1 MPDQQPVSDRR
12 KRHLFTAVLCAV
24 CLLINFLGVRVALAL
39 NLPLFLDIIGTTL
52 AAALGGYI
60 PGIVVGFLTNLI
72 NGISDY
78 TTAYYGSLSV
88 LLAVSAAFFAQKGYF
103 EKLSRVPLIILVFSL
118 IGGGLGSVL
127 TWSLYG
133 FDFGTGISAP
143 LAHRIYDAGA
153 MDLFWS
159 QFTADMLIDLLDKTV
174 TVAFVALALRLL
186 PETFKQRCYVSGW
199 QQTPLSKISRIAA
212 NQKLARKTSLRA
224 KIILLVAA
232 SMCVIALA
240 MTAISYVNF
249 RDSAMEEQK
258 AEASGAAKIAQSYID
273 GDRVNA
279 YMEQGENTEEYKK
292 ITEQLKT
299 LQEYSDNIAHV
310 LVYRIGE
317 DGCRA
322 VFAPGT
328 DGENNAA
335 PGEIIPMSEK
345 LRQYLPALLRGEKI
359 ESVISNEPG
368 GQFLYTLE
376 PVYDSQ
382 GACQCYA
389 AVYMDMENT
398 VVSGYQFLAR
408 VLSLFFGFFI
418 MMLTVTIWMVEY
430 SVILP
435 INAMA
440 ITTGQSAFDTEQA
453 RTDAVEK
460 ISGLKIK
467 TGDEIENLYSSVVK
481 TTEDMVKNIEQVEK
495 QGEVI
500 NKLQNGL
507 IMVLADMVESRDQST
522 GDHVRKTAAYAGIIM
537 RQLKK
542 DGIYT
547 DQLTDSFMENV
558 VNSAPLHDVGKIH
571 VPDSILNKNGRLTD
585 EEFEQI
591 KLHTTSGSEIIARAT
606 NMVAEGEGGF
616 LKEAKDLALYHHEKW
631 NGSGYPCGLK
641 GEEIPLS
648 ARIMAVADVFDALVS
663 RRSYKEGFPMERAMQ
678 IIHEGSGTHFD
689 PQIVEAFER
698 ARDEVEQI
706 MLSHQTQFK

>member
-1 MPDQQPVSDRR
+1 MPDQQSVSARGSR
-12 KRHLFTAVLCAV
+12 QLFTVLLCAV
-24 CLLINFLGVRVALAL
+24 CLLINFLGVRIALAL

-52 AAALGGYI
+52 ASALGGYI
-60 PGIVVGFLTNLI
+60 PGIIVGFLTNLI
-72 NGISDY
+72 NGIGDY
-78 TTAYYGSLSV
+78 TTAYYGCLSV

-143 LAHRIYDAGA
+143 LAHRIYDAGTL
-153 MDLFWS
+153 DLFWS

-174 TVAFVALALRLL
+174 TVALVALTLRLL
-186 PETFKQRCYVSGW
+186 PEAFRRRCYVSGW
-199 QQTPLSKISRIAA
+199 QQTPLSKISRMAA
-212 NQKLARKTSLRA
+212 NKKLARKTSLRA

-240 MTAISYVNF
+240 MTGISYVNF
-249 RDSAMEEQK
+249 RDAAVEEQT
-258 AEASGAAKIAQSYID
+258 AAASGAAKIAQSYID

-279 YMEQGENTEEYKK
+279 YLEQGENAEEYR
-292 ITEQLKT
+292 TVSERLKT
-299 LQEYSDNIAHV
+299 LQEYSGNIAHV
-310 LVYRIGE
+310 FVYRIGE

-328 DGENNAA
+328 DAA
-335 PGEIIPMSEK
+335 PGEIIPMSDA
-345 LRQYLPALLRGEKI
+345 LLQHLPALLKGERI
-359 ESVISNEPG
+359 EPVIADEAG
-368 GQFLYTLE
+368 GRFLYILE

-382 GACQCYA
+382 GACRCYA
-389 AVYMDMENT
+389 AVYMDMEST
-398 VVSGYQFLAR
+398 VVAGYQFLAR

-440 ITTGQSAFDTEQA
+440 ITTGHSAFDTEQA
-453 RTDAVEK
+453 RTDAVK
-460 ISGLKIK
+460 NISGLKIK

-547 DQLTDSFMENV
+547 DQLTDSFMQNV

-571 VPDSILNKNGRLTD
+571 VPDSILNKHGRLTD

-591 KLHTTSGSEIIARAT
+591 KQHTTSGSEIIDRAT
-606 NMVAEGEGGF
+606 NMVSEGDGGF

-631 NGSGYPCGLK
+631 NGTGYPYGLK

-663 RRSYKEGFPMERAMQ
+663 RRSYKEGFPMESAMQ

-698 ARDEVEQI
+698 ARDEVEQV
-706 MLSHQTQFK
+706 MLSHQSQFR

>member
-1 MPDQQPVSDRR
+1 MPDQQSVSARGRR
-12 KRHLFTAVLCAV
+12 QLFTVLLCAV
-24 CLLINFLGVRVALAL
+24 CLLINFLGVRIALAL

-52 AAALGGYI
+52 ASALGGYI
-60 PGIVVGFLTNLI
+60 PGIIVGFLTNLI
-72 NGISDY
+72 NGIGDY
-78 TTAYYGSLSV
+78 TTAYYGCLSV

-143 LAHRIYDAGA
+143 LAHRIYDAGT

-174 TVAFVALALRLL
+174 TVALVALALRLL
-186 PETFKQRCYVSGW
+186 PEAFRQRCYVSGW
-199 QQTPLSKISRIAA
+199 QQTPLSKISRMVA
-212 NQKLARKTSLRA
+212 NKKLARKTSLRA

-240 MTAISYVNF
+240 MTGISYVNF
-249 RDSAMEEQK
+249 RDAALEEQT
-258 AEASGAAKIAQSYID
+258 AAASGAAKIAQSYID

-279 YMEQGENTEEYKK
+279 YLEQGENAEEYR
-292 ITEQLKT
+292 TVSERLKT
-299 LQEYSDNIAHV
+299 LQEYSGNIAHV
-310 LVYRIGE
+310 FVYRIGE

-328 DGENNAA
+328 DAA
-335 PGEIIPMSEK
+335 PGETIPMSDA
-345 LRQYLPALLRGEKI
+345 LLQHLPALLKGERI
-359 ESVISNEPG
+359 EPVIADEAG
-368 GQFLYTLE
+368 GRFLYILE

-382 GACQCYA
+382 GACRCYA
-389 AVYMDMENT
+389 AVYMDMEST

-453 RTDAVEK
+453 RTDAVK
-460 ISGLKIK
+460 NISGLKIK

-507 IMVLADMVESRDQST
+507 IMVLADRVESRDQST

-547 DQLTDSFMENV
+547 DQLTDSFMQNV

-571 VPDSILNKNGRLTD
+571 VPDSILNKHGRLTD

-591 KLHTTSGSEIIARAT
+591 KQHTTSGSEIIARAT
-606 NMVAEGEGGF
+606 NMVSEGDGGF

-631 NGSGYPCGLK
+631 NGTGYPYGLK

-663 RRSYKEGFPMERAMQ
+663 RRSYKEGFPMESAMQ

-698 ARDEVEQI
+698 ARDEVEQV
-706 MLSHQTQFK
+706 MLSHQSQFR

>member
-1 MPDQQPVSDRR
+1 MPDQQSVSARGSR
-12 KRHLFTAVLCAV
+12 QLFTVLLCAV
-24 CLLINFLGVRVALAL
+24 CLLINFLGVRIALAL

-60 PGIVVGFLTNLI
+60 PGIIVGFLTNLI
-72 NGISDY
+72 NGIGDY
-78 TTAYYGSLSV
+78 TTAYYGCLSV

-143 LAHRIYDAGA
+143 LAHRIYDAGTL
-153 MDLFWS
+153 DLFWS

-174 TVAFVALALRLL
+174 TVALVALTLRLL
-186 PETFKQRCYVSGW
+186 PEAFRQRCFVSGW
-199 QQTPLSKISRIAA
+199 QQTPLSQISRMAA
-212 NQKLARKTSLRA
+212 NKKLARKTSLRA

-240 MTAISYVNF
+240 MTGISYVNF
-249 RDSAMEEQK
+249 RDAALEEQT
-258 AEASGAAKIAQSYID
+258 AAASGAAKIAQSYID

-279 YMEQGENTEEYKK
+279 YLEQGENAEEYRT
-292 ITEQLKT
+292 ISEQLKT
-299 LQEYSDNIAHV
+299 LQEYSGNIAHV
-310 LVYRIGE
+310 FVYRIGE

-328 DGENNAA
+328 DAA
-335 PGEIIPMSEK
+335 PGETIPMSDA
-345 LRQYLPALLRGEKI
+345 LLQHLPALLKGEKI
-359 ESVISNEPG
+359 EPVIADEAG
-368 GQFLYTLE
+368 GRFLYILE

-382 GACQCYA
+382 GACRCYA
-389 AVYMDMENT
+389 AVYMDMEST

-453 RTDAVEK
+453 RTDAVRN

-547 DQLTDSFMENV
+547 DQLTDSFMQNV

-571 VPDSILNKNGRLTD
+571 VPDSILNKHGRLTD

-591 KLHTTSGSEIIARAT
+591 KQHTTSGSEIIARAT
-606 NMVAEGEGGF
+606 NMVSEGDGGF

-631 NGSGYPCGLK
+631 NGTGYPYGLK

-663 RRSYKEGFPMERAMQ
+663 RRSYKEGFPMESAMQ

-689 PQIVEAFER
+689 PQIVGAFER
-698 ARDEVEQI
+698 ARDEVEQV
-706 MLSHQTQFK
+706 MLSHQSQFR

>member
-1 MPDQQPVSDRR
+1 MPDQQSVSARGSR
-12 KRHLFTAVLCAV
+12 QLFTVILCAV
-24 CLLINFLGVRVALAL
+24 CLLINFLGVRIALAL

-52 AAALGGYI
+52 ASALGGYI
-60 PGIVVGFLTNLI
+60 PGIIVGFLTNLI
-72 NGISDY
+72 NGIGDY
-78 TTAYYGSLSV
+78 TTAYYGCLSV

-103 EKLSRVPLIILVFSL
+103 EKPSRVPLIILVFSL

-143 LAHRIYDAGA
+143 LAHRIYDAGTL
-153 MDLFWS
+153 DLFWS

-174 TVAFVALALRLL
+174 TVALVALTLRLL
-186 PETFKQRCYVSGW
+186 PEAFRQRCFVSGW
-199 QQTPLSKISRIAA
+199 QQTPLSKISRMAA
-212 NQKLARKTSLRA
+212 NKKLARKTSLRA

-240 MTAISYVNF
+240 MTGISYVNF
-249 RDSAMEEQK
+249 RDAAVEEQT
-258 AEASGAAKIAQSYID
+258 AAASGAAKIAQSYID

-279 YMEQGENTEEYKK
+279 YLEQGENAEEYRT
-292 ITEQLKT
+292 ISERLKT
-299 LQEYSDNIAHV
+299 LQEYSGNIAHV
-310 LVYRIGE
+310 FVYRIGE

-328 DGENNAA
+328 DAA
-335 PGEIIPMSEK
+335 PGETIPMSDA
-345 LRQYLPALLRGEKI
+345 LLQHLPALLKGERI
-359 ESVISNEPG
+359 EPVIADEAG
-368 GQFLYTLE
+368 GRFLYILE

-382 GACQCYA
+382 GACRCYA
-389 AVYMDMENT
+389 AVYMDMEST

-453 RTDAVEK
+453 RTDAVK
-460 ISGLKIK
+460 NISGLKIK

-547 DQLTDSFMENV
+547 DQLTDSFMQNV

-571 VPDSILNKNGRLTD
+571 VPDSILNKHGRLTD

-591 KLHTTSGSEIIARAT
+591 KQHTTSGSEIIARAT
-606 NMVAEGEGGF
+606 NMVSEGDGGF

-631 NGSGYPCGLK
+631 NGTGYPCGLK

-663 RRSYKEGFPMERAMQ
+663 RRSYKEGFPMESAMQ

-698 ARDEVEQI
+698 ARDEVEQV
-706 MLSHQTQFK
+706 MLSHQSQFR

>member
-1 MPDQQPVSDRR
+1 MPDQQSVSARGSR
-12 KRHLFTAVLCAV
+12 KLFTVLLCAV
-24 CLLINFLGVRVALAL
+24 CLLINFLGVRIALAL

-52 AAALGGYI
+52 ASALGGYI
-60 PGIVVGFLTNLI
+60 PGIIVGFLTNLI

-78 TTAYYGSLSV
+78 TTAYYGCLSV

-143 LAHRIYDAGA
+143 LAHRIYDAGT

-174 TVAFVALALRLL
+174 TVALVALALRLL
-186 PETFKQRCYVSGW
+186 PEAFRQRCFVSGW
-199 QQTPLSKISRIAA
+199 QQTPLSQISRMAA
-212 NQKLARKTSLRA
+212 NKKLARKTSLRA

-240 MTAISYVNF
+240 MTGISYVNF
-249 RDSAMEEQK
+249 RNAAVEEQT
-258 AEASGAAKIAQSYID
+258 AAASGAAKIAQSYID

-279 YMEQGENTEEYKK
+279 YLEQGENAEEYR
-292 ITEQLKT
+292 TVSERLKT
-299 LQEYSDNIAHV
+299 LQEYSGNIAHV
-310 LVYRIGE
+310 FVYRIGE

-328 DGENNAA
+328 DAA
-335 PGEIIPMSEK
+335 PGETIPMSDA
-345 LRQYLPALLRGEKI
+345 LLQHLPALLKGERI
-359 ESVISNEPG
+359 EPVIADEAG
-368 GQFLYTLE
+368 GRFLYVLE

-382 GACQCYA
+382 GACRCYA
-389 AVYMDMENT
+389 AVYMDMEST

-453 RTDAVEK
+453 RTDAVRN

-495 QGEVI
+495 QGKVI

-547 DQLTDSFMENV
+547 DQLTDSFMQNV

-571 VPDSILNKNGRLTD
+571 VPDSILNKHGRLTD

-591 KLHTTSGSEIIARAT
+591 KQHTTSGSEIIARAT
-606 NMVAEGEGGF
+606 NMVSEGDGGF

-631 NGSGYPCGLK
+631 NGTGYPCGLK

-698 ARDEVEQI
+698 ARDEVEQV
-706 MLSHQTQFK
+706 MLSHQSQFR

>member
-1 MPDQQPVSDRR
+1 MPDQQSVSARGSR
-12 KRHLFTAVLCAV
+12 QLFTVLLCAV
-24 CLLINFLGVRVALAL
+24 CLLINFLGVRIALAL

-52 AAALGGYI
+52 ASALGGYI
-60 PGIVVGFLTNLI
+60 PGIIVGFLTNLI
-72 NGISDY
+72 NGIGDY
-78 TTAYYGSLSV
+78 TTAYYGCLSV

-143 LAHRIYDAGA
+143 LAHRIYDAGT

-174 TVAFVALALRLL
+174 TVALVALALRLL
-186 PETFKQRCYVSGW
+186 PEAFRQRCYVSGW
-199 QQTPLSKISRIAA
+199 QQTPLSKISRMVA
-212 NQKLARKTSLRA
+212 NKKLARKTSLRA

-240 MTAISYVNF
+240 MTGISYVNF
-249 RDSAMEEQK
+249 RDAALEEQT
-258 AEASGAAKIAQSYID
+258 AAASGAAKIAQSYID

-279 YMEQGENTEEYKK
+279 YLEQGENTEEYRT
-292 ITEQLKT
+292 ISEQLKT
-299 LQEYSDNIAHV
+299 LQEYSGNIAHV
-310 LVYRIGE
+310 FVYRIGE

-328 DGENNAA
+328 DAA
-335 PGEIIPMSEK
+335 PGETIPMSDA
-345 LRQYLPALLRGEKI
+345 LLQHLPALLKGERI
-359 ESVISNEPG
+359 EPVIADEAG
-368 GQFLYTLE
+368 GRFLYILE

-382 GACQCYA
+382 GACRCYA
-389 AVYMDMENT
+389 AVYMDMEST

-453 RTDAVEK
+453 RTDAVK
-460 ISGLKIK
+460 NISGLKIK

-507 IMVLADMVESRDQST
+507 IMVLADRVESRDQST

-547 DQLTDSFMENV
+547 DQLTDSFMQNV

-571 VPDSILNKNGRLTD
+571 VPDSILNKHGRLTD

-591 KLHTTSGSEIIARAT
+591 KQHTTSGSEIIARAT
-606 NMVAEGEGGF
+606 NMVSEGDGGF

-631 NGSGYPCGLK
+631 NGTGYPYGLK

-698 ARDEVEQI
+698 ARDEVEQV
-706 MLSHQTQFK
+706 MLSHQSQFR

>member
-1 MPDQQPVSDRR
+1 MPDQQSVSARGRR
-12 KRHLFTAVLCAV
+12 QLFTVLLCAV
-24 CLLINFLGVRVALAL
+24 CLLINFLGVRIALAL

-52 AAALGGYI
+52 ASALGGYI
-60 PGIVVGFLTNLI
+60 PGIIVGFLTNLI
-72 NGISDY
+72 NGIGDY
-78 TTAYYGSLSV
+78 TTAYYGCLSV

-143 LAHRIYDAGA
+143 LAHRIYDAGTL
-153 MDLFWS
+153 DLFWS

-174 TVAFVALALRLL
+174 TVALVALTLRLL
-186 PETFKQRCYVSGW
+186 PEAFRQRCFVSGW
-199 QQTPLSKISRIAA
+199 QQTPLSKISRMAA
-212 NQKLARKTSLRA
+212 NKKLARKTSLRA

-240 MTAISYVNF
+240 MTGISYVNF
-249 RDSAMEEQK
+249 RDAALEEQT
-258 AEASGAAKIAQSYID
+258 AAASGAAKIAQSYID

-279 YMEQGENTEEYKK
+279 YLEQGENTEEYRT
-292 ITEQLKT
+292 ISEQLKT
-299 LQEYSDNIAHV
+299 LQEYSGNIAHV
-310 LVYRIGE
+310 FVYRIGE

-328 DGENNAA
+328 DAA
-335 PGEIIPMSEK
+335 PGETIPMSDA
-345 LRQYLPALLRGEKI
+345 LLQHLPALLKGERI
-359 ESVISNEPG
+359 EPVIADEAG
-368 GQFLYTLE
+368 GRFLYILE

-382 GACQCYA
+382 GACRCYA
-389 AVYMDMENT
+389 AVYMDMEST

-453 RTDAVEK
+453 RTDAVK
-460 ISGLKIK
+460 NISGLKIK

-507 IMVLADMVESRDQST
+507 IMVLADRVESRDQST

-547 DQLTDSFMENV
+547 DQLTDSFMQNV

-571 VPDSILNKNGRLTD
+571 VPDSILNKHGRLTD

-591 KLHTTSGSEIIARAT
+591 KQHTTSGSEIIARAT
-606 NMVAEGEGGF
+606 NMVSEGDGGF

-631 NGSGYPCGLK
+631 NGTGYPYGLK

-663 RRSYKEGFPMERAMQ
+663 RRSYKEGFPMESAMQ

-698 ARDEVEQI
+698 ARDEVEQV
-706 MLSHQTQFK
+706 MLSHQSQFR

>member
-1 MPDQQPVSDRR
+1 MPDQQSVSARGRR
-12 KRHLFTAVLCAV
+12 QLFTVLLCAV
-24 CLLINFLGVRVALAL
+24 CLLINFLGVRIALAL

-52 AAALGGYI
+52 ASALGGYI
-60 PGIVVGFLTNLI
+60 PGIIVGFLTNLI
-72 NGISDY
+72 NGIGDY
-78 TTAYYGSLSV
+78 TTAYYGCLSV

-143 LAHRIYDAGA
+143 LAHRIYDAGTL
-153 MDLFWS
+153 DLFWS

-174 TVAFVALALRLL
+174 TVALVALTLRLL
-186 PETFKQRCYVSGW
+186 PEAFRQRCFVSGW
-199 QQTPLSKISRIAA
+199 QQTPLSKISRMAA
-212 NQKLARKTSLRA
+212 NKNLARKTSLRA

-240 MTAISYVNF
+240 MTGISYINF
-249 RDSAMEEQK
+249 RDAALEEQT
-258 AEASGAAKIAQSYID
+258 AAASGAAKIAQSYID

-279 YMEQGENTEEYKK
+279 YLEQGENAEEYR
-292 ITEQLKT
+292 TVSERLKT
-299 LQEYSDNIAHV
+299 LQEYSGNIAHV
-310 LVYRIGE
+310 FVYRIGE

-328 DGENNAA
+328 DAA
-335 PGEIIPMSEK
+335 PGEIIPMSDA
-345 LRQYLPALLRGEKI
+345 LLQHLPALLKGERI
-359 ESVISNEPG
+359 EPVIADEAG
-368 GQFLYTLE
+368 GRFLYILE
-376 PVYDSQ
+376 PVCDSQ

-389 AVYMDMENT
+389 AVYTDMEST

-453 RTDAVEK
+453 RTDAVK
-460 ISGLKIK
+460 NISGLKIK

-547 DQLTDSFMENV
+547 DQLTDSFMQNV

-571 VPDSILNKNGRLTD
+571 
-585 EEFEQI
+585 
-591 KLHTTSGSEIIARAT
+591 
-606 NMVAEGEGGF
+606 
-616 LKEAKDLALYHHEKW
+616 
-631 NGSGYPCGLK
+631 
-641 GEEIPLS
+641 
-648 ARIMAVADVFDALVS
+648 
-663 RRSYKEGFPMERAMQ
+663 
-678 IIHEGSGTHFD
+678 
-689 PQIVEAFER
+689 
-698 ARDEVEQI
+698 
-706 MLSHQTQFK
+706 